1 MTAYHMLSMQEQLER
16 MADTLARK
24 TAGGSERRG
33 WANKP
38 APVAAARESVD
49 SLIQDPPEVVYACP
63 HCRDLSVV
71 AFEVAPH
78 RYETTWCR
86 HCSADKA
93 AAQEER
99 ETGLQ
104 GDVKSWRLSN
114 FRRRFG
120 PAAAGLDA
128 AKKAVKEPFGFVT
141 FHGGY
146 GSGKSHLL
154 AGVCNALHDKI
165 TSSDR
170 GRTVHYTTLVGLLDY
185 LRQAFDPQSPSSF
198 TARYERML
206 RAEVLAVDEV
216 DKCSMTAWA
225 DEKLFELIDDRYR
238 RASEC
243 LTLLATNQRLCD
255 RDKSGKVTKTYSVL
269 PESRH
274 ADAIMSRLLDGRFLV
289 VDMGDEDVRPS
300 LDRDKWLEDLA
311 KREVVQTGRL
321 DQK

>member
-16 MADTLARK
+16 MAESMSRK
-24 TAGGSERRG
+24 ADGEGERRG

-38 APVAAARESVD
+38 TTVVAVETAEPLEPA
-49 SLIQDPPEVVYACP
+49 YACP
-63 HCRDLSVV
+63 HCKDLGLV

-93 AAQEER
+93 AAHEER

-104 GDVKSWRLSN
+104 GDVKTWRLSG

-128 AKKAVKEPFGFVT
+128 ARRVVKEPFGFVT

-146 GSGKSHLL
+146 GSRKSHLL
-154 AGVCNALHDKI
+154 AGICNELHDKV

-170 GRTVHYTTLVGLLDY
+170 GRTVHYTTLAGLLDY
-185 LRQAFDPQSPSSF
+185 LRQAFDPQSTSSY
-198 TARYERML
+198 TARYDRML
-206 RAEVLAVDEV
+206 RAEVLAIDEV
-216 DKCSMTAWA
+216 EKVSVTQWA
-225 DEKLFELIDDRYR
+225 DEKLFGLIDDRYR
-238 RASEC
+238 RAGEC
-243 LTLLATNQRLCD
+243 LTLIATNQRLCD

-274 ADAIMSRLLDGRFLV
+274 AGAIMSRLLDGRFLV
-289 VDMGDEDVRPS
+289 VDMGNEDVRPS
-300 LDRDKWLEDLA
+300 LDRDKWLKDLA
-311 KREVVQTGRL
+311 KREVGHAGTA
-321 DQK
+321 

>member
-1 MTAYHMLSMQEQLER
+1 MSRPYHMLSMSEQLER
-16 MADTLARK
+16 MAETLTRK
-24 TAGGSERRG
+24 ASGEGERRG
-33 WANKP
+33 WLNRP
-38 APVAAARESVD
+38 AAAVAVAE
-49 SLIQDPPEVVYACP
+49 PEPKPEPAYRCP
-63 HCRDLSVV
+63 HCKDLQVV
-71 AFEVAPH
+71 AYEVAPH
-78 RYETTWCR
+78 RYETTWCPR
-86 HCSADKA
+86 CASDRAE
-93 AAQEER
+93 AQEAR
-99 ETGLQ
+99 ETGLTGQ
-104 GDVKSWRLSN
+104 VKGWRLDN

-128 AKKAVKEPFGFVT
+128 ARRVVKEPFGFVT

-154 AGVCNALHDKI
+154 AAVCNELHDG
-165 TSSDR
+165 
-170 GRTVHYTTLVGLLDY
+170 GRTVHYTTLAGLLDY
-185 LRQAFDPQSPSSF
+185 LRQAFDPQSTTSF

-206 RAEVLAVDEV
+206 RADVLAVDEV

-255 RDKSGKVTKTYSVL
+255 RDKGGRVTRTYSVL

-274 ADAIMSRLLDGRFLV
+274 GGAIMSRLLDGRFLV

-300 LDRDKWLEDLA
+300 LDRDKWLKGLKGA
-311 KREVVQTGRL
+311 A
-321 DQK
+321 